1 MENAVLHHSSDSD
14 ASQRFGS
21 AGSRATSSPSPLYAR
36 LRDHLRQQ
44 ILSGAL
50 HPNDRLPSEQALV
63 NQFGISRVTVRQALR
78 ALREEGL
85 VRTAQGKGCFVSLQG
100 VQDSRSALGFHQS
113 MATLGFVAVSEALS
127 VSEQFAG
134 LEVSQALGLP
144 RRAKVLELRRMRR
157 LNGEP
162 VSCEIRHFPE
172 DIGLHLKSRDLT
184 RDILPL
190 LESCCGIRPGRAE
203 VRIEAVPCR
212 REHASRLKLSKGAPV
227 LSIHRLTLDI
237 KGRAID
243 YQRLFCRGDAYRFH
257 CNLNLL
263 AQTVAWPGELTR

>member
-1 MENAVLHHSSDSD
+1 MEHAVLHHHGGTDALQPQHTEGTRAA
-14 ASQRFGS
+14 ASQ
-21 AGSRATSSPSPLYAR
+21 TPLYAK

-44 ILSGAL
+44 ILSGTL
-50 HPNDRLPSEQALV
+50 HANDRLPSEQALV
-63 NQFGISRVTVRQALR
+63 SQFGVSRVTVRQALR

-85 VRTAQGKGCFVSLQG
+85 IRTAQGKGCFVTLQG
-100 VQDSRSALGFHQS
+100 VQDSRSAMGFHQS
-113 MATLGFVAVSEALS
+113 MATLGFVAVSEVLS
-127 VSEQFAG
+127 VTEKCAG
-134 LEVSQALGLP
+134 TEVAQALGLP

-172 DIGLHLKSRDLT
+172 DIGRHLKSRDLT

-203 VRIEAVPCR
+203 VRIEAVSCR
-212 REHASRLKLSKGAPV
+212 REHAARLKLGKGEPV
-227 LSIHRLTLDI
+227 LSIHRLTLDV
-237 KGRAID
+237 KGRAVD
-243 YQRLFCRGDAYRFH
+243 YQRLFCRGDSYRFQ

>member
-1 MENAVLHHSSDSD
+1 MEHAVLHHSSDTD
-14 ASQRFGS
+14 ASQRFET
-21 AGSRATSSPSPLYAR
+21 AQSRTTSSQSPLYAR

-50 HPNDRLPSEQALV
+50 HANDRLPSEQALV

-113 MATLGFVAVSEALS
+113 MATLGFVAVSEVLS
-127 VSEQFAG
+127 VAERFAG
-134 LEVSQALGLP
+134 VEICQALGLP

-172 DIGLHLKSRDLT
+172 DIGRHLKSRDLT

-190 LESCCGIRPGRAE
+190 LESFCGIRPGRAE

-212 REHASRLKLSKGAPV
+212 REHASRLKLGKGAPV

-243 YQRLFCRGDAYRFH
+243 YQRLFCRGDAYRFQ

>member
-1 MENAVLHHSSDSD
+1 MEHAVLHHH
-14 ASQRFGS
+14 GGT
-21 AGSRATSSPSPLYAR
+21 AGSQHPYAADAQPAPAQTPLYAR

-44 ILSGAL
+44 ILSGTL
-50 HPNDRLPSEQALV
+50 HANDRLPSEQALV
-63 NQFGISRVTVRQALR
+63 HQFGVSRVTVRQALR

-85 VRTAQGKGCFVSLQG
+85 VRTAQGKGCFVGLQG
-100 VQDSRSALGFHQS
+100 VQDSRSAMGFHQS
-113 MATLGFVAVSEALS
+113 MATLGFVAVSEVLLIAERCAS
-127 VSEQFAG
+127 A
-134 LEVSQALGLP
+134 EVSQALNLP

-162 VSCEIRHFPE
+162 VSIEIRHFPA
-172 DIGLHLKSRDLT
+172 DIGRQLRSRDLT

-190 LESCCGIRPGRAE
+190 LASCCGLRPGRAE

-212 REHASRLKLSKGAPV
+212 REHAARLKLGKGEPV
-227 LSIHRLTLDI
+227 LSIHRLTLDV
-237 KGRAID
+237 KGRAVD
-243 YQRLFCRGDAYRFH
+243 YQRLYCRGDAYRFQ